1 MTKKILFLLLALCLP
16 FVVFAQ
22 KTDIKK
28 GDVSYGL
35 EAAGVGAQGTNLVK
49 LEYISKQKKIPV
61 QVLQEYAVRGVL
73 FKGIAAGEGSRTTQK
88 PLCGSATAEQ
98 SHQEFFDKFFEDETY
113 KNYVQFVE
121 GSLRIV
127 AYKNKNYKATANLV
141 VYKDQLRKDLEAA
154 GVIKGLNSGF

>member
-1 MTKKILFLLLALCLP
+1 MKGKILLLLLALCLP
-16 FVVFAQ
+16 FAVLAQ
-22 KTDIKK
+22 KTDINK

-49 LEYISKQKKIPV
+49 LEYISKQKKVPV

-73 FKGIAAGEGSRTTQK
+73 FKGIAAGAGSHTTQK

-98 SHQEFFDKFFEDETY
+98 NHAEFFDKFFSDETY

-141 VYKDQLRKDLEAA
+141 VFKDQLRKDLEAA
-154 GVIKGLNSGF
+154 GVIKGLGSGF

>member
-1 MTKKILFLLLALCLP
+1 MKGKILLLLFALCLP
-16 FVVFAQ
+16 FVALAQ

-35 EAAGVGAQGTNLVK
+35 EAAGVGAQGTALVK
-49 LEYISKQKKIPV
+49 LEYISKQKKVPV

-73 FKGIAAGEGSRTTQK
+73 FKGIAAGACSHTTQK

-98 SHQEFFDKFFEDETY
+98 NHAEFFDKFFEDESY

-141 VYKDQLRKDLEAA
+141 VFKDQLRKDLEAA